1 LYIFFLSPF
10 ALAVIMVMLA
20 GFAPYYHFPSGG
32 LSYLLSLKDITDTTD
47 FIARGSR
54 PLLGEGWS

>member
-1 LYIFFLSPF
+1 LFFSPF

-54 PLLGEGWS
+54 PLLGEG